1 MSNKRI
7 WPTPVRSDCNGGVSD
22 DAFGC
27 YTDEKKRRRMSFLKD
42 AVLHTF
48 PTPGT
53 TGLSNGSGN
62 CEKANQLYEDG
73 VITDEERKSFRAGNG
88 GQLNPGWVEWLRGWP
103 KGWVS
108 LEPMEKSDYERWEEE
123 AITGTLWTDDPA
135 DFSSADP
142 DYIPRRIEVKTFR
155 KEQLMAL
162 GNGQV
167 PSCACLAETILR
179 EAIA

>member
-1 MSNKRI
+1 MSDKRM
-7 WPTPVRSDCNGGVSD
+7 WPTPVVSDYKGGVSLETWGGYD
-22 DAFGC
+22 MKTKA
-27 YTDEKKRRRMSFLKD
+27 KRSSVLRH
-42 AVLHTF
+42 AVVF

-88 GQLNPGWVEWLRGWP
+88 GQLNPGWVEWLMGWP